1 MNDNKIN
8 RQQLACDSP
17 ILFDIPAEGKG
28 EFMTTA
34 QISERLVS
42 YGNIKKPMAVSRLG
56 MLLGTAGYKS
66 VRPKIAGRLVLGWLV
81 YQRDSEEIV
90 TLKRLLKE

>member
-1 MNDNKIN
+1 M
-8 RQQLACDSP
+8 
-17 ILFDIPAEGKG
+17 ILEFYYNEAELSDK
-28 EFMTTA
+28 
-34 QISERLVS
+34 ISERLVS

-66 VRPKIAGRLVLGWLV
+66 VHPKIAGRLVLGWLV